1 MINVD
6 WRKELTQ
13 GSWAIRGECLIDEP
27 LKNLNSWRVGGP
39 ADLLV
44 RPLDVEDV
52 HTVFAFIRHHRV
64 PWRVLG
70 GGSNLLIADKGVRGL
85 VIQLSDMNRISQSGA
100 CQLTVGAGCPLSH
113 LVQEA
118 VRLGYAGFESLA
130 GIPGTVGGAV
140 AGNAGALGQQIADC
154 LQSALVAENAA
165 VERWVRDEFHF
176 GYRSSAIRDKHMV
189 LEVVFA
195 CERSEPEL
203 LREKVAAAREHR
215 RQAHAVIGA
224 TAGSVFKNPPETQ
237 AWKLI
242 DQCGLRGK
250 SIGDAQVSEQHA
262 NFIVNRGSATAD
274 EIAQLMALVQ
284 QTVMDQTGVCLSPEV
299 HKMGD
304 FDELLSR
311 HGKHLLWDEERR

>member
-1 MINVD
+1 MIKGD
-6 WRKELTQ
+6 WREELTQ
-13 GSWAIRGECLIDEP
+13 GSWGIRGECLIDEP
-27 LKNLNSWRVGGP
+27 LDGLNSWRVGGP

-52 HTVFAFIRHHRV
+52 HTLFAFIRHHRV

-85 VIQLSDMNRISQSGA
+85 VIQLSDMNRISPSGV

-113 LVQEA
+113 LVKEA

-140 AGNAGALGQQIADC
+140 AGNAGALGQQISDC
-154 LQSALVAENAA
+154 LQSALVAEGAA
-165 VERWVRDEFHF
+165 VERWERDEFHF
-176 GYRSSAIRDKHMV
+176 GYRSSAIDDKHMV

-195 CERSEPEL
+195 CERGEPKL

-215 RQAHAVIGA
+215 RQAHAVKGA
-224 TAGSVFKNPPETQ
+224 TAGSVFKNPPEIQ

-250 SIGDAQVSEQHA
+250 RIGDAQVSEHHT
-262 NFIVNRGSATAD
+262 NFIVNHGSATAD
-274 EIAQLMALVQ
+274 EITQLMTLVQ
-284 QTVMDQTGVCLSPEV
+284 QTVMNQTGVCLSPEV
-299 HKMGD
+299 HKMGE
-304 FDELLSR
+304 FDESMN
-311 HGKHLLWDEERR
+311 GPCKHLHWTEEK

>member
-13 GSWAIRGECLIDEP
+13 GSWGIRGECLIDEP
-27 LKNLNSWRVGGP
+27 LDNLNTWRVGGP

-44 RPLDVEDV
+44 RPLDIEDV
-52 HTVFAFIRHHRV
+52 HTLFAFIRHHRV

-85 VIQLSDMNRISQSGA
+85 VIQLSDMNRISPSGT

-113 LVQEA
+113 LVKEA
-118 VRLGYAGFESLA
+118 VRLGYSGFESLA

-165 VERWVRDEFHF
+165 VELWARDEFDF
-176 GYRSSAIRDKHMV
+176 GYRSSAISDKHMV

-195 CERSEPEL
+195 CKRSDPKL
-203 LREKVAAAREHR
+203 LREKVSAAREHR
-215 RQAHAVIGA
+215 RQAHAVMGA
-224 TAGSVFKNPPETQ
+224 TAGSVFKNPIDVQ

-250 SIGDAQVSEQHA
+250 SIGDAQISEHHT
-262 NFIVNRGSATAD
+262 NFIVNRGNATAD

-284 QTVMDQTGVCLSPEV
+284 QTVMDQTGVFLHPEV
-299 HKMGD
+299 HQMGD
-304 FDELLSR
+304 FDNLLSQ
-311 HGKHLLWDEERR
+311 HGKHLHWVEEK